1 MKTYPRSAYPF
12 AISYFTGP
20 DMFNRSFRLHASFL
34 GYNLNDKGL
43 FRTIRKGPGAGFND
57 SRFKLATQNDSQPCR
72 NEHELF
78 AKLGIPY
85 MTPET
90 RCAFVSPRSPKAGV
104 LRRIQQRLVE
114 QAQQE
119 FDQVHQN
126 DKHKN
131 KRARVEGGGAA
142 TTAASVEALFKELI
156 DGEKMELQQI
166 REFERGGGGGGDATI
181 EGAEQVIVEEEE
193 EMDVEV
199 EVEEGGEDMED

>member
-1 MKTYPRSAYPF
+1 
-12 AISYFTGP
+12 
-20 DMFNRSFRLHASFL
+20 MFNRSFRLHASFL

-43 FRTIRKGPGAGFND
+43 FRTIRKGPGAGFNN

-131 KRARVEGGGAA
+131 KRARVEGGNAA
-142 TTAASVEALFKELI
+142 TTAAAHTSVDDLFEEMLDTEKIEKE
-156 DGEKMELQQI
+156 KI
-166 REFERGGGGGGDATI
+166 REFERGGGGDATI
-181 EGAEQVIVEEEE
+181 EGAEQVVVEEEE
-193 EMDVEV
+193 EMDVDI
-199 EVEEGGEDMED
+199 EVEEGGEDMEE